1 MLIGIVFFLRDI
13 CEVVN
18 ILMICRYF
26 LNLEIK
32 KRRAAACILT
42 LAAGANAALYCLFS
56 AQPAWAEYAEMITD
70 IISYILYIAA
80 FLTLVKCSQKR
91 RTLLFLTCYV
101 FVADMLYGV
110 AARYIGEN
118 AETRMYFQLV
128 LFFLLD
134 AVILITVKS
143 KHLIKFPDI
152 ISITPRWIF
161 ISIMIFCLACYY
173 RQFGVSSVW
182 YEAIYLSSVFLML
195 MSIGFFI
202 FNMIKATQ
210 EINLLYQRM
219 NDISAYY
226 MRLAKNDEE
235 LRAFRH
241 DYKNHMNVVS
251 SLIERGEVAE
261 ASKYIS
267 ELSLSAGKCFKKYS
281 TGNEILDMILANKSQ
296 TAEKFGF
303 TLSFRGYF
311 PPEGIE
317 SADVCTICA
326 NLIDNC
332 IEHGCVSEGKND
344 ILIESDFKDK
354 SVILTVTNNIRQ
366 PSSAQ
371 LETTKQDKKNHGF
384 GIKNVKKT
392 IKKYDGVMTVRQS
405 DKRFSVNILMKINEK
420 NAA

>member
-1 MLIGIVFFLRDI
+1 MLIGIIFFLRDI
-13 CEVVN
+13 CEAVN

-26 LNLEIK
+26 LNLEIR
-32 KRRAAACILT
+32 KRRTAACLLA
-42 LAAGANAALYCLFS
+42 LAAGANAALYGICS
-56 AQPAWAEYAEMITD
+56 AQPVWGEYAEMLTD
-70 IISYILYIAA
+70 IISYALYIIT
-80 FLTLVKCSQKR
+80 FLALVKCTQKR

-110 AARYIGEN
+110 AARYIGDN
-118 AETRMYFQLV
+118 AEMRMYFQLV
-128 LFFLLD
+128 LFFALD
-134 AVILITVKS
+134 AVIIIIVKS
-143 KHLIKFPDI
+143 KHSIRFPDI

-173 RQFGVSSVW
+173 RQFGVSSAW
-182 YEAIYLSSVFLML
+182 YEVIYLSSVFLML

-251 SLIERGEVAE
+251 SLIEQGEVSE
-261 ASKYIS
+261 ASRYIS
-267 ELSLSAGKCFKKYS
+267 ELSLSAGKCQKKYS
-281 TGNEILDMILANKSQ
+281 TGNEILDMILTNKSQ

-303 TLSFRGYF
+303 TLSFRGFF

-332 IEHGCVSEGKND
+332 IEHGCVGEGKND
-344 ILIESDFKDK
+344 ILIESDFKDN
-354 SVILTVTNNIRQ
+354 SVILKVSNNTQEAASEQI
-366 PSSAQ
+366 
-371 LETTKQDKKNHGF
+371 ETTKQDKKNHGF
-384 GIKNVKKT
+384 GIKNIKKT
-392 IKKYDGVMTVRQS
+392 VKKYDGVMTVKQS
-405 DKRFSVNILMKINEK
+405 DKRFCVNILMKIKDK